1 MAKIGEILVQK
12 GYVTQQQ
19 LDGVL
24 SVKGDD
30 AQVGQVLIQWG
41 LLTEQQLLEA
51 LDIQA
56 PPPPPPPPPVQPQI
70 PQQPVQPG
78 FQQPPVVPQPQVQQ
92 PISSGPDLTM
102 DNLQTSKFKID
113 LKTMIYIGSLLVSG
127 ITMYFTFMSELD
139 ARFGALESQ
148 DNTLVV
154 DIDKR
159 LTSLE
164 TTIDKRVTEL
174 ENKFT
179 PIGDGVYSVDPNTT
193 WPPSRGEYTMKQ
205 NMNANKIMVLEETID
220 KRVTELENKFTPIGD
235 GVYSVDPNTTWPP
248 SRGEY
253 TMKQNMNANKITVLE
268 ETIKR
273 LESELKELEEDLDD
287 KQDKQ

>member
-1 MAKIGEILVQK
+1 MQKIGEILVSK

-19 LDGVL
+19 LDGVMA
-24 SVKGDD
+24 VKGEDV
-30 AQVGQVLIQWG
+30 QVGQVLIQWG
-41 LLTEQQLLEA
+41 LLTEQQLMEA
-51 LDIQA
+51 LEIQT
-56 PPPPPPPPPVQPQI
+56 PPPPPPVQPQ
-70 PQQPVQPG
+70 QQMY
-78 FQQPPVVPQPQVQQ
+78 QQPPVAPP
-92 PISSGPDLTM
+92 PPPSGGPDLTM

-179 PIGDGVYSVDPNTT
+179 PIGDGVYAVDPNSS
-193 WPPSRGEYTMKQ
+193 WPPSRGEYKMKDE
-205 NMNANKIMVLEETID
+205 MSRNKIMTLEKEI
-220 KRVTELENKFTPIGD
+220 E
-235 GVYSVDPNTTWPP
+235 
-248 SRGEY
+248 
-253 TMKQNMNANKITVLE
+253 
-268 ETIKR
+268 
-273 LESELKELEEDLDD
+273 ELKEEIEDLED
-287 KQDKQ
+287 KLK

>member
-1 MAKIGEILVQK
+1 MQKIGEILVEK

-24 SVKGDD
+24 AVKGPD

-41 LLTEQQLLEA
+41 LLTEQQLMEA
-51 LDIQA
+51 LDIQT
-56 PPPPPPPPPVQPQI
+56 PPPPPPPPPVQ
-70 PQQPVQPG
+70 QPVQPVYPPQPG
-78 FQQPPVVPQPQVQQ
+78 QVAPQPVQPVSSPPVTNPG
-92 PISSGPDLTM
+92 GPDLTM

-113 LKTMIYIGSLLVSG
+113 LKTMIYVGSLLVSG
-127 ITMYFTFMSELD
+127 VTMYFTFMSELD
-139 ARFGALESQ
+139 SRFGALESQ

-179 PIGDGVYSVDPNTT
+179 PIGDGVYSVDPTGT
-193 WPPSRGEYTMKQ
+193 WPPSRGEFKMKDELSR
-205 NMNANKIMVLEETID
+205 NKIQVIEKEIEKLLNEID
-220 KRVTELENKFTPIGD
+220 KLENK
-235 GVYSVDPNTTWPP
+235 
-248 SRGEY
+248 
-253 TMKQNMNANKITVLE
+253 
-268 ETIKR
+268 
-273 LESELKELEEDLDD
+273 LDK

>member
-1 MAKIGEILVQK
+1 MAMIGEILVQK
-12 GYVTQQQ
+12 GYITQQQ
-19 LDGVL
+19 LEGVL

-41 LLTEQQLLEA
+41 LLTEQQLMEA
-51 LDIQA
+51 LEVQA
-56 PPPPPPPPPVQPQI
+56 PPLPTPPPQPVQPQI
-70 PQQPVQPG
+70 PQQQMY
-78 FQQPPVVPQPQVQQ
+78 QQPPAVPPVT
-92 PISSGPDLTM
+92 PPPSGGPDLTM

-179 PIGDGVYSVDPNTT
+179 PIGDGVYSVDPTGT
-193 WPPSRGEYTMKQ
+193 WPPSRGEFKMKDELSR
-205 NMNANKIMVLEETID
+205 NKIQVLEKEIEKLLKEID
-220 KRVTELENKFTPIGD
+220 KLEDK
-235 GVYSVDPNTTWPP
+235 
-248 SRGEY
+248 
-253 TMKQNMNANKITVLE
+253 
-268 ETIKR
+268 
-273 LESELKELEEDLDD
+273 LDKKAD
-287 KQDKQ
+287 K